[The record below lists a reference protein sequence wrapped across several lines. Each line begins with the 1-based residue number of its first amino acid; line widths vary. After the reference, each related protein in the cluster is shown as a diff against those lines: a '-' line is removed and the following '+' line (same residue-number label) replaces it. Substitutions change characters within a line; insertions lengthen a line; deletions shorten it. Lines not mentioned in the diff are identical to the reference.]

1 MAFFDLLAK
10 RRSVRHYTEEPVNR
24 ADLEKITAAGLM
36 TPSSKDLHSTELLV
50 VEDPQT
56 IHALAR
62 CKPHFAG
69 MLEEARAA
77 VVVMGQLASHAWVE
91 DASLAL
97 FAMML
102 QAEELGLGS
111 CWVQVRHMVSETL
124 GEDGQ
129 PLTSHQY
136 LQQLLDLPEGVEV
149 EAILALGHP
158 ARELRP
164 RTLEEARPERIH
176 WGKY

>member
-1 MAFFDLLAK
+1 M
-10 RRSVRHYTEEPVNR
+10 
-24 ADLEKITAAGLM
+24 
-36 TPSSKDLHSTELLV
+36 
-50 VEDPQT
+50 
-56 IHALAR
+56 
-62 CKPHFAG
+62 
-69 MLEEARAA
+69 
-77 VVVMGQLASHAWVE
+77 VMGQLASHAWVE

-111 CWVQVRHMVSETL
+111 CWVQVMVSDTL
-124 GEDGQ
+124 GKDGQ

>member
-10 RRSVRHYTEEPVNR
+10 RRSVRQYTEEPVR
-24 ADLEKITAAGLM
+24 RKDLEKITEAGLM
-36 TPSSKDLHSTELLV
+36 TPSSKNLRSTELLV
-50 VEDPQT
+50 VEDRSTLQ
-56 IHALAR
+56 ALAR
-62 CKPHFAG
+62 CKPHFAD
-69 MLEEARAA
+69 MLNGATAA
-77 VVVMGQLASHAWVE
+77 IVVMGHLDSHAWVE

-97 FAMML
+97 LAMML

-136 LQQLLDLPEGVEV
+136 LQQLLDLPPEVEV

-164 RTLEEARPERIH
+164 RTLEEAKPERIH